1 MKNTIRIG
9 VTSLFIAFLGACTAP
24 GPQYRNVGK
33 FSEGLAPVQVHSG
46 KWGYINQRQEWVITA
61 RFDEAKEFQ
70 DGKATARLGSKWG
83 FINKQGA
90 WQ

>member
-1 MKNTIRIG
+1 MKNTIHTA
-9 VTSLFIAFLGACTAP
+9 VTTLSIAVLCACTAP

-33 FSEGLAPVQVHSG
+33 FSEGLAPVQVQSG
-46 KWGYINQRQEWVITA
+46 KWGYINQRQEWIITA

-70 DGKATARLGSKWG
+70 DGRAAARLGSKWG